1 MKLLLT
7 KRLARSLW
15 RTKLRLFAVV
25 LIIMVGVFAGISFG
39 HYAHTATTMHDDIY
53 SDSESGT
60 NLGDVWVENPRSV
73 WTSTQ
78 SSNLCEEISTQ
89 WPDSELVMMDCE
101 PRLVLDGLLFHSEE
115 DGAERLVPA
124 IWHGIDEGYVDRLW
138 MPDHECCDGRLA
150 QTADEIVLDAHAVEG
165 LAVEIGDSVLIGAG
179 QGSMEFTIVGFG
191 YHPHHLFFA
200 SPGTI
205 IPAESGKF
213 VTGYLTAEG
222 LEALANLSAG
232 SANLLL
238 IDIVGTPDYD
248 LLSTDED
255 EGVELTPVIASLTT
269 ITTNIDSAS
278 IVYDRSGIDSVEFL
292 RTDAE
297 GAMKTYPV
305 ITGMLVIVAGI
316 TIFLSLQR
324 LIQSQAR
331 EIAILRTLG
340 IPRSAIMPS
349 YILAPILIGMVGSFY
364 GALLGIFVGAPGM
377 ENMYE
382 DIFQIPVL
390 SGAVLTSSII
400 EILAITMLLVLFSGI
415 RPAWQAANLDPLSV
429 LRGEHEVR
437 LTSRAI
443 QRMTARLP
451 TTIGLTIR
459 SSTRKPVRLA
469 FTFFAVGLSMLI
481 LGSMLFM
488 MDSMEDMMIGN
499 VEENANWDTQVLV
512 FPGTEGNVVEW
523 AEANSV
529 EHELLL
535 MFPANLV
542 DDPRQMTAYG
552 LDEFADSGD
561 DAMQILN
568 LAEGR
573 LPVADSPNPE
583 VLIDNGIQHF
593 LDWQVGQTQ
602 TILFGSLAV
611 EIKVVGITEGDVSRS
626 VYFHREDLAERVGVE
641 ATSVLLT
648 LPGDL
653 DSKDEL
659 GLMSIGIIEK
669 QDMIDS
675 MNSLMEQQQGFFV
688 AIQML
693 GIIIAFVV
701 LFNTLIMNLAERDSE
716 LATLRVLGA
725 PLNRIGSMML
735 GEHFAIGLIGGV
747 LGAIF
752 SVLGTKWLMSQM
764 VQWAFYMEVSAD
776 LAISVGLA
784 GVVLFISVGL
794 TPLGMWR
801 VRQMDLVEKVKE
813 FSN

>member
-25 LIIMVGVFAGISFG
+25 LIIMVGVFAGIAFG
-39 HYAHTATTMHDDIY
+39 HYAHTATTMYDDIY

-89 WPDSELVMMDCE
+89 WPDSELLMMDCE

-222 LEALANLSAG
+222 LEALANLSTG

-297 GAMKTYPV
+297 TAMKSYPV

-349 YILAPILIGMVGSFY
+349 YILAPILIGMVGSFF

-390 SGAVLTSSII
+390 SGTVLTSSII

-602 TILFGSLAV
+602 TILFGSQTV

-764 VQWAFYMEVSAD
+764 VQWALYMEVSAD